1 MKETNKLLA
10 DFLNLET
17 TDFHSNLY
25 LANTDHF
32 DLEDSLVWNPRLDW
46 NQLMQVIE
54 KIQLIC
60 AENDAMEKFFLIKDE
75 IPDMYNTYSECVKFV
90 TFYKLYGKNLN

>member
-17 TDFHSNLY
+17 TIHNGNLF
-25 LANTDHF
+25 LTQDGQLELQF
-32 DLEDSLVWNPRLDW
+32 DPIWNPTLDW

-60 AENDAMEKFFLIKDE
+60 AKNDDMEKFFLIKDE